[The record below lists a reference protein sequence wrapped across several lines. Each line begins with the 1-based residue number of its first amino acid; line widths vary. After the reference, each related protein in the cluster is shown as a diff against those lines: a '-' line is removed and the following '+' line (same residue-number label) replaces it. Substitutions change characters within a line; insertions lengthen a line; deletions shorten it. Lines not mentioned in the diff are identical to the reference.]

1 MSSFYNAK
9 RWQEGKQGPPP
20 IFLSIGVR
28 HPNQIQLDIAI
39 REQETLLKLFDLVNQ
54 EIERFDAGN
63 TVIAVAQI
71 PKVEQDPSQL
81 LPFWQNRAWM
91 ALQNRVKSSMSRL
104 EPRGLSM
111 LAYALA
117 RIKDWEDPSMLQ
129 ALLDKSLAR
138 IDDFGPTDAAKL
150 AWVLAKLQIRERG
163 DLWIALSKEAAR
175 KICNSGRFID
185 ISMTAWAFAKAGMA
199 ERVLFGQLASAAM
212 DCSDLPPHTIA
223 NLCWAFA
230 KSKNHN
236 PPLFDMLAKRA
247 IESYSSFDRQSVSN
261 LVWAYATLD
270 VCHEELFAVFANYT
284 IESGLWRHFS
294 PQMASNMLWAY
305 GKVGIAHMRLYDTFA
320 EFISINI
327 DLFDNQNIANS
338 AWAYATTQ
346 LPSKEVF
353 DTLTR
358 KACGRLSTFRLDE
371 LCGLMWAYVRAK
383 PDTVAASMIFEES
396 VELLQPRV
404 ATLDAQSVAN
414 VIWILA
420 TCQQLRGQP
429 VPGSRGLVDSLMVA
443 LLDLRVRLDSEGAA
457 QVVWSLWRMGRF
469 HDAWTLFVRTLSDG
483 RHPEHGKTGY
493 TKKHAVDGRQRY
505 YQTLLMETERRG
517 DVQKQVFLWKQMA
530 ADFYSRNLRTA
541 CLNCALMA
549 FIRGEDAD
557 GAREML
563 QQMVRTKLFNQV
575 TASLAARIGHQNL
588 EAEVEPAAIVDI
600 TLRRRPTCQSRYEDF
615 HYKEASVLETVVR
628 EASARDVKSVHACI
642 ENVGLKEVWLKIAGG
657 EKACVIDN
665 VIAKQR
671 PKLILEFGTYVGY
684 TSTRMALQVDTWNG
698 KVVTM
703 EMDPVNAT
711 IARNHIEMAG
721 LSHVVTV
728 QLGHSDDAVQLVLEK
743 YGERSVDMVFMD
755 QRGTAFHDDLRN
767 LEEINILADNAVVV
781 ADNVLKPGAPYHVW
795 RISTLPHYAT
805 DIIDLR
811 EFGSAPVEDWM
822 TVSWVSRRGNSYG
835 KLPIDV
841 RELNELARESDRFRL
856 KAMATSMKDLVGDPL
871 DEFAKKFTEEFVKLG
886 IRTSMYVRTDIIDG
900 CAVSKLVQLGPGET
914 PPSWGGEDPRDEI
927 QGGQWKGVLGGVHF
941 RGERLQNAERLGYP
955 GTVGDL
961 HGYKGEWPRIP
972 PGG

>member
-429 VPGSRGLVDSLMVA
+429 VPGSRGLVFNNGFALVPARENVTRWARSLMN
-443 LLDLRVRLDSEGAA
+443 
-457 QVVWSLWRMGRF
+457 F
-469 HDAWTLFVRTLSDG
+469 
-483 RHPEHGKTGY
+483 P
-493 TKKHAVDGRQRY
+493 
-505 YQTLLMETERRG
+505 RG
-517 DVQKQVFLWKQMA
+517 L
-530 ADFYSRNLRTA
+530 
-541 CLNCALMA
+541 
-549 FIRGEDAD
+549 
-557 GAREML
+557 
-563 QQMVRTKLFNQV
+563 
-575 TASLAARIGHQNL
+575 
-588 EAEVEPAAIVDI
+588 
-600 TLRRRPTCQSRYEDF
+600 
-615 HYKEASVLETVVR
+615 
-628 EASARDVKSVHACI
+628 
-642 ENVGLKEVWLKIAGG
+642 
-657 EKACVIDN
+657 
-665 VIAKQR
+665 
-671 PKLILEFGTYVGY
+671 
-684 TSTRMALQVDTWNG
+684 
-698 KVVTM
+698 
-703 EMDPVNAT
+703 
-711 IARNHIEMAG
+711 
-721 LSHVVTV
+721 
-728 QLGHSDDAVQLVLEK
+728 
-743 YGERSVDMVFMD
+743 
-755 QRGTAFHDDLRN
+755 
-767 LEEINILADNAVVV
+767 
-781 ADNVLKPGAPYHVW
+781 
-795 RISTLPHYAT
+795 
-805 DIIDLR
+805 
-811 EFGSAPVEDWM
+811 
-822 TVSWVSRRGNSYG
+822 
-835 KLPIDV
+835 
-841 RELNELARESDRFRL
+841 
-856 KAMATSMKDLVGDPL
+856 
-871 DEFAKKFTEEFVKLG
+871 
-886 IRTSMYVRTDIIDG
+886 
-900 CAVSKLVQLGPGET
+900 
-914 PPSWGGEDPRDEI
+914 
-927 QGGQWKGVLGGVHF
+927 
-941 RGERLQNAERLGYP
+941 
-955 GTVGDL
+955 
-961 HGYKGEWPRIP
+961 
-972 PGG
+972 